1 MVNWMKD
8 TGNENDI
15 DVVFSVFSEYNK
27 ERIYS
32 RMESRW
38 DI

>member
-1 MVNWMKD
+1 MINWMKD

-15 DVVFSVFSEYNK
+15 DVVFSVFTEYNK
-27 ERIYS
+27 KRIYS